1 MAKKL
6 DSIVELAAQKT
17 REISANSGNYMA
29 FLTTAAHN
37 FKYNFRDQLLIYA
50 QKPDATACAQIDFW
64 NKHGRY
70 VSRGTRGI
78 ALLVDTDQG
87 YKLRYVFD
95 MSDTNSR
102 QGRVIPIWKM
112 EPRYEDAVIEA
123 LENSYGEFPDRS
135 GLAARLLETAK
146 VIVEDN
152 FGDYYTELRGVKGG
166 SLLEE
171 LDDLSTETWFRGLVE
186 SSVAFIMLTRCGIDP
201 MDYFSGEDFAHV
213 YDFDTPETLSILGGA
228 VSDIAE
234 MPLREIASTVLS
246 LYRAEQR
253 ENRTFAQTPNRQYH
267 DGRTKQERSVE
278 HGTDIPDGGRL
289 PPAQSG
295 SAGGPEGR
303 KIWDAAAQL
312 PSDPQERLLH
322 GDAPQRQAERPSGE
336 DRPAGHGDGGAV
348 DGADGAGA
356 GRDGGAE
363 GQRSD
368 EVGGPDEQHPGSG
381 GGNGADGASLYGRVS
396 DPLIAGEAPPQ
407 APVDGT
413 SGTTGLQNSHH
424 DFNARTDIPYYHEDS
439 EKTELLRVSDA
450 LKDHKA
456 EIAAFFEAH
465 EGRKERGDFIKGFF
479 DNTYVEK
486 ILSNGQRAGYRAWD
500 DVLDLWR
507 GAYLSRE
514 KGDFLRWPSVA
525 DTIYGMILLDQWLD
539 PEERPLPSEAEQISL
554 IEQVEAEKKPVF
566 TLPQAAIDY
575 VLCGGISVSQR
586 KYRIFEQFQ
595 KNEGKQENIKF
606 LRSTYG
612 VGGHSD
618 AIPGSGFFVD
628 YDGKGIK
635 LWRGTHGEP
644 DRVEVLLSWAKV
656 EKRIGELIAAGRY
669 LNRAE
674 KEHYPQYRAQV
685 EQRKARWDIA
695 AEICSII
702 DDYVDFK
709 TRTGETDPYK
719 ELLLARTCA
728 NSFRIGEKKC
738 YVLSGDNLF
747 VLPTLRNAMQTII
760 RDKTH
765 LTERCEAVLADLS
778 GPLATPLEPTEE
790 ELNPPPPPKKEYR
803 LTLGVTVYLGA
814 QEYEL
819 LAYNEQTVRLYDPTF
834 PIFNKELPREEFDR
848 LLAENPLNDRLL
860 QVAENAALVADA
872 EEPDAGESPDAPLP
886 VGRIDFLGTNGSVG
900 ESVEYTGAEEFVAAI
915 KEENHAGAP
924 MRIVLYRDGQGQTIP
939 QDFLA
944 ELDPPPQGFQVID
957 MVQAQLGRAKWLI
970 NAYCMEVFEQEADF
984 SDLSHVPLA
993 FSSTSDSAHT
1003 VEISVDLVSFRLSY
1017 LVDGS
1022 EAASIQ
1028 CAGFHDLNE
1037 LLANLDFDEMVA
1049 FAEEE
1054 YNKQQTQKK
1063 QTEVQQT
1070 EDDPFPE
1077 IDPAAIRRTLA
1088 ERGIVDGKVID
1099 PDKLNADPFIQRV
1112 MADAEQASARAPQ
1125 SDERFS
1131 PIETENGYAVWDN
1144 IRDEIYVDD
1153 EGVSEEFTSRWQAEE
1168 YARQLN
1174 QVNPLARYYGEGETI
1189 LIRQYPNGQYYVQYC
1204 YDDQDN
1210 TVYATASG
1218 FDTFEQAE
1226 AALYTHR
1233 PQAKKDPIAAQDL
1246 AYRQAAEYW
1255 SGDEHLVIFREPNG
1269 TFCNQYGFISGR
1281 VTPTTGSFAKLEEA
1295 EKQLYADRPLAQKV
1309 QAREKP
1315 PAHAPVDRDE
1325 AERRY
1330 QVVVY
1335 HHLENGMDEKTEY
1348 ATLEEAEQAARG
1360 YLDGTMEADGFAYEG
1375 AAVYDLLEK
1384 KWLRVIGDF
1393 PTLELP
1399 AAKEGTEPKPPAA
1412 PMPTQEGTEK
1422 AAEYLFDQE
1431 RIVVFQSPSGKFY
1444 NHYGYDVQSGFSNVI
1459 AGGFDTFEEAEKA
1472 LYSHRPKAER
1482 VLKPAERENTVGT
1495 AEKGAES
1502 SADGHDQGGKEPTL
1516 APPQPQR
1523 RARVSPFVLHPEVP
1537 NADRHEYHITDDALG
1552 VGTPGERFNN
1562 NVRAIRLLKRLEAED
1577 RLATPEEQEV
1587 LARYVGWGG
1596 LADCFDERHSKYAE
1610 LKALLTEEEY
1620 AAARESTLT
1629 AFYTPPVVI
1638 RSIYQALTNMGF
1650 QTGNLLEPS
1659 CGIGNFIGMRPEA
1672 LADSK
1677 IYGVE
1682 LDGISGRIAQQLY
1695 QQSSIAVQGFEKTDL
1710 PDSFFDAA
1718 IGNVPFGSFKVI
1730 DKRYDRYNFLI
1741 HDYFFARTLDKVRP
1755 GGVIAFVTSK
1765 GTMDKDTPTVRKYL
1779 AQRADLLGAIRLP
1792 NNTFKDA
1799 AGTDVTSDIL
1809 FLQKRDALSS
1819 EEPDWVHLNTDA
1831 NGLKMNQYFI
1841 DHPEMVMGEMR
1852 EISGPYGP
1860 ETACLPIEGRDL
1872 GEQLAAAIQNIRGS
1886 ITEYVMDDPEIEG
1899 EDKSIPADPE
1909 VRNFS
1914 YTIVDGKVYYRENSR
1929 MNPVEVSV
1937 TAANRIKGLI
1947 GIRDCVRTLIEYQ
1960 TEDWPD
1966 QDIQAQQR
1974 KLNALYD
1981 AFVDKYGRINSRA
1994 NSSAFSMD
2002 SAYFLLTSLEVL
2014 DDERNFVRKADMFT
2028 KRTIKQRVTI
2038 THVDTASEALAVS
2051 LAEKAK
2057 VDMDY
2062 MAELTGK
2069 TEQEVYADLTGV
2081 IFLNPMHGYGGGSEE
2096 KYLTADEYLSGNVRE
2111 KLEWAKRSAELYP
2124 EDYTA
2129 HVQAL
2134 ERVQPVDLT
2143 ASEIAV
2149 RLGATWLPTEVIDQF
2164 IYELFGTSPRS
2175 QRMIRS
2181 HYSQHTGAWNIES
2194 KFADRGNIKA
2204 ENTYGTTRVNG
2215 YKIIEETL
2223 NLRDLRIFDYVED
2236 EHGNRVPILNKKET
2250 AIAQGKQELIKQAFQ
2265 DWIWK
2270 DPARRER
2277 LTRLY
2282 NDKFNSIRPREYD
2295 GSHLNFVGI
2304 NPEITLRPHQVNAIA
2319 HILYGGNTLLAHV
2332 VGAGKTFEMVAA
2344 AQESKRLGLCQK
2356 SLFVVPNHL
2365 TEQWASEY
2373 LQLYPSANILVATR
2387 KDFETKNRKR
2397 FCGRIAT
2404 GDYDAIIIGHSQFEK
2419 IPVSVERQRYLL
2431 EQQRSEVLNGIA
2443 ELKAN
2448 HGERFSIKQM
2458 ERTKKSIDAKLAKLN
2473 DQSRKDDVV
2482 TFEELGIDRLF
2493 VDEAHYYKN
2502 LAAFSK
2508 MRNVGGISQ
2517 TEAQKSSD
2525 LYMKCRYLDE
2535 LTGGRG
2541 VVFATGTPISNTM
2554 VEMYTMQ
2561 KYLQYHTLEEH
2572 GLLNFD
2578 AWASTFGETVTAIEL
2593 APEGTGYRAKT
2604 RFSRFY
2610 NLPELMSM
2618 FKEVADIQ
2626 TADMLNL
2633 PVPKANYHNIVLKP
2647 SEQQKEMVAAL
2658 GQRAEKVRNRMVD
2671 STEDNML
2678 LITNDGRK
2686 LALDQRLLNPLLP
2699 DSDTSKI
2706 NACVGD
2712 VFDIWQRTAD
2722 QRSAQMVFCD
2732 LSTPG
2737 KNRPIEMV
2745 PNEQGGYEMAEFQN
2759 VYDDLRNKLIARG
2772 IPAEEIAYI
2781 HSANTETQKKELFGK
2796 VRSGQVRVLI
2806 GSTQKMGA
2814 GTNVQK
2820 KLVALHH
2827 LDCPWRPSDLQQREG
2842 RIIRQGN
2849 ENNEGDIYT
2858 YVTENTFD
2866 SYLYQL
2872 VEGKQKFIGQIM
2884 TSKSPVRSCE
2894 DIDETALSYAE
2905 IKALC
2910 TGNPHIKEKMD
2921 LDIDVQRLR
2930 LLKANHLSQRYAL
2943 EDQII
2948 KTLPQQIAKYEQSIE
2963 GYLSDMDRLKE
2974 NTHPNEDGFSPME
2987 VEGTVYTD
2995 KKAAGSAILAAC
3007 KAMTSPEPVPLGQY
3021 RGFSMDLSFASLT
3034 REFKVT
3040 LKGALYYTTNLGTDV
3055 FGNILRLDNLL
3066 ESMEERISTCREQLE
3081 NTRMQLENAK
3091 LEVDKPFPQE
3101 DELKRKSARLD
3112 ELNIL
3117 LNMDKRESE
3126 IVDGDVGDEVTAP
3139 ARGSPDRER

>member
-1 MAKKL
+1 MAKKPG
-6 DSIVELAAQKT
+6 SILELAAQKA

-50 QKPDATACAQIDFW
+50 QKPGATACAQIDFW

-70 VSRGTRGI
+70 VNQGTSGI
-78 ALLVDTDQG
+78 ALLVDTDRG

-102 QGRVIPIWKM
+102 QGRMIPIWRM
-112 EPRYEDAVIEA
+112 APQYEDAVIEA
-123 LENSYGEFPDRS
+123 LENSYGEFSDKS
-135 GLAARLLETAK
+135 SLSACLLETAR

-152 FGDYYTELRGVKGG
+152 FGDYYMELQCVKEG

-171 LDDLSTETWFRGLVE
+171 LDDLSTETWFKGLVE
-186 SSVAFIMLTRCGIDP
+186 NSVAFIMLTRCDIDP

-213 YDFDTPETLSILGGA
+213 YDFDTPETLSILGGT

-246 LYRAEQR
+246 LYRVEQR

-267 DGRTKQERSVE
+267 DGKAKHERSIE
-278 HGTDIPDGGRL
+278 HGSDIPDGGRL
-289 PPAQSG
+289 PSAQPG
-295 SAGGPEGR
+295 SAGGTEGR

-312 PSDPQERLLH
+312 PSEPQERLLH
-322 GDAPQRQAERPSGE
+322 GDAPQRQTERPSGE
-336 DRPAGHGDGGAV
+336 NRPGGHGDGGAA

-356 GRDGGAE
+356 GRDGGTE
-363 GQRSD
+363 SQRSD

-381 GGNGADGASLYGRVS
+381 GGGGAEGAGLHRRIIG
-396 DPLIAGEAPPQ
+396 PLTAGEELPQ
-407 APVDGT
+407 APATGAAA
-413 SGTTGLQNSHH
+413 GPTGLEISHH
-424 DFNARTDIPYYHEDS
+424 DFDARTDIPYYHEDS
-439 EKTELLRVSDA
+439 EKQELLRISDA
-450 LKDHKA
+450 LKDHRT

-465 EGRKERGDFIKGFF
+465 ESRKERGDFIKGFF

-514 KGDFLRWPSVA
+514 KEDFLRWPSVA

-554 IEQVEAEKKPVF
+554 IEQAEAEQAPA
-566 TLPQAAIDY
+566 LPIPQEAIDY
-575 VLCGGISVSQR
+575 VLCGRYSPS
-586 KYRIFEQFQ
+586 KLRIYDQYQ
-595 KNEGKQENIKF
+595 KQESRQENAKF
-606 LRSTYG
+606 LKAEYD
-612 VGGHSD
+612 VGGHSN

-628 YDGKGIK
+628 YNGKGIK

-644 DRVEVLLSWAKV
+644 DWVEVLLAWAKA

-674 KEHYPQYRAQV
+674 QEQYAAYR
-685 EQRKARWDIA
+685 EQTAVRETRSKIHDDFYEIVCDYKAFVSDSKIADKTPDRWYLVSCA
-695 AEICSII
+695 TAFLNGSKKM
-702 DDYVDFK
+702 YA
-709 TRTGETDPYK
+709 RTGEGDFILPMMRDALRTIMEEAPQ
-719 ELLLARTCA
+719 LA
-728 NSFRIGEKKC
+728 
-738 YVLSGDNLF
+738 D
-747 VLPTLRNAMQTII
+747 
-760 RDKTH
+760 
-765 LTERCEAVLADLS
+765 RCEAVLAALD
-778 GPLATPLEPTEE
+778 GPLVAPLEPTYD
-790 ELNPPPPPKKEYR
+790 ELNPPKKEYR
-803 LTLGVTVYLGA
+803 LTLGDTVYLGA

-860 QVAENAALVADA
+860 QVTEDAAPVADA
-872 EEPDAGESPDAPLP
+872 KEPDAGEPLTSPLP
-886 VGRIDFLGTNGSVG
+886 VGRIDFLSANGSVG
-900 ESVEYTGAEEFVAAI
+900 ESVEYTDAEEFVAAI
-915 KEENHAGAP
+915 KEENHVGAP
-924 MRIVLYRDGQGQTIP
+924 MRIVLYRDGQGQTIS
-939 QDFLA
+939 QGFLS
-944 ELDPPPQGFQVID
+944 ELDPPPQSFQVMD
-957 MVQAQLGRAKWLI
+957 MAQAQLERAKWLI

-1003 VEISVDLVSFRLSY
+1003 VEISADLVSFRLSY
-1017 LVDGS
+1017 LVDGA

-1028 CAGFHDLNE
+1028 CAGFRDLNE
-1037 LLANLDFDEMVA
+1037 FLANLDFDEMVA

-1054 YNKQQTQKK
+1054 YNKQRQGQ
-1063 QTEVQQT
+1063 EH
-1070 EDDPFPE
+1070 
-1077 IDPAAIRRTLA
+1077 PADTAPR
-1088 ERGIVDGKVID
+1088 
-1099 PDKLNADPFIQRV
+1099 Q
-1112 MADAEQASARAPQ
+1112 AEQTGTESGAR
-1125 SDERFS
+1125 F
-1131 PIETENGYAVWDN
+1131 YAVELDRGSQIAYGVWDDQN
-1144 IRDEIYVDD
+1144 DRIYVDD

-1174 QVNPLARYYGEGETI
+1174 HEKTLARYYGEGETI

-1210 TVYATASG
+1210 TVYATAGG

-1246 AYRQAAEYW
+1246 AYR
-1255 SGDEHLVIFREPNG
+1255 
-1269 TFCNQYGFISGR
+1269 
-1281 VTPTTGSFAKLEEA
+1281 
-1295 EKQLYADRPLAQKV
+1295 
-1309 QAREKP
+1309 
-1315 PAHAPVDRDE
+1315 DE

-1335 HHLENGMDEKTEY
+1335 HHLENGMDEKLEY
-1348 ATLEEAEQAARG
+1348 ATPEEAEQAARG
-1360 YLDGTMEADGFAYEG
+1360 YLEGTMEPDGFAYEG

-1393 PTLELP
+1393 PTPEPP
-1399 AAKEGTEPKPPAA
+1399 AAKEEQPLPPREDTETAA
-1412 PMPTQEGTEK
+1412 ADRDLIGKEVTLEGRRFLVEK
-1422 AAEYLFDQE
+1422 VDENGRASLRDL
-1431 RIVVFQSPSGKFY
+1431 
-1444 NHYGYDVQSGFSNVI
+1444 
-1459 AGGFDTFEEAEKA
+1459 TFEGAAGFPTERVEHISVIRRLMGPAEK
-1472 LYSHRPKAER
+1472 
-1482 VLKPAERENTVGT
+1482 T
-1495 AEKGAES
+1495 AGPEKGVES
-1502 SADGHDQGGKEPTL
+1502 SADGHDQSGKEPPL

-1523 RARVSPFVLHPEVP
+1523 RAKVSPFVLHPEVP
-1537 NADRHEYHITDDALG
+1537 NADRHEYYITDDAIG
-1552 VGTPGERFNN
+1552 TGTPGERFNN

-1610 LKALLTEEEY
+1610 LKALLTEDEY

-1650 QTGNLLEPS
+1650 QTGNILEPS

-1677 IYGVE
+1677 LYGVE
-1682 LDGISGRIAQQLY
+1682 LDSISGRIAQQLY

-1755 GGVIAFVTSK
+1755 GGIIAFVTSK

-1831 NGLKMNQYFI
+1831 GGLKMNQYFI

-1872 GEQLAAAIQNIRGS
+1872 GEQLAAAIQNIQGS
-1886 ITEYVMDDPEIEG
+1886 ITEYVMDDPETEG

-2069 TEQEVYADLTGV
+2069 TEQDIYADLTGV
-2081 IFLNPMHGYGGGSEE
+2081 IFLNPMHGYGSNAGE

-2111 KLEWAKRSAELYP
+2111 KLAQAKTMAEQDP
-2124 EDYTA
+2124 AFST

-2134 ERVQPVDLT
+2134 ERVQPVDLS

-2149 RLGATWLPTEVIDQF
+2149 RLGATWLPTTVVEQF
-2164 IYELFGTSPRS
+2164 MYELFSTPPYCR
-2175 QRMIRS
+2175 RNIRV
-2181 HYSQHTGAWNIES
+2181 HYFQATGEWSIEGKS
-2194 KFADRGNIKA
+2194 YDKSNVKA
-2204 ENTYGTTRVNG
+2204 HNTYGTERING

-2223 NLRDLRIFDYVED
+2223 NLRDVRIFDYVYDED
-2236 EHGNRVPILNKKET
+2236 GRKTPVLNKKET
-2250 AIAQGKQELIKQAFQ
+2250 AIAQGKQQLIKQAFQ

-2270 DPARRER
+2270 DPTRRER

-2419 IPVSVERQRYLL
+2419 IPVSAERQRYLL
-2431 EQQRSEVLNGIA
+2431 EQQRREVLDGIA
-2443 ELKAN
+2443 ELKAT

-2458 ERTKKSIDAKLAKLN
+2458 ERTKKSIDSKLEKLN

-2482 TFEELGIDRLF
+2482 TFEELGIDRIF
-2493 VDEAHYYKN
+2493 IDEAHYYKN

-2554 VEMYTMQ
+2554 V
-2561 KYLQYHTLEEH
+2561 
-2572 GLLNFD
+2572 
-2578 AWASTFGETVTAIEL
+2578 
-2593 APEGTGYRAKT
+2593 
-2604 RFSRFY
+2604 
-2610 NLPELMSM
+2610 
-2618 FKEVADIQ
+2618 
-2626 TADMLNL
+2626 
-2633 PVPKANYHNIVLKP
+2633 
-2647 SEQQKEMVAAL
+2647 
-2658 GQRAEKVRNRMVD
+2658 VR
-2671 STEDNML
+2671 
-2678 LITNDGRK
+2678 
-2686 LALDQRLLNPLLP
+2686 P
-2699 DSDTSKI
+2699 
-2706 NACVGD
+2706 
-2712 VFDIWQRTAD
+2712 
-2722 QRSAQMVFCD
+2722 
-2732 LSTPG
+2732 
-2737 KNRPIEMV
+2737 
-2745 PNEQGGYEMAEFQN
+2745 
-2759 VYDDLRNKLIARG
+2759 
-2772 IPAEEIAYI
+2772 
-2781 HSANTETQKKELFGK
+2781 
-2796 VRSGQVRVLI
+2796 
-2806 GSTQKMGA
+2806 
-2814 GTNVQK
+2814 
-2820 KLVALHH
+2820 
-2827 LDCPWRPSDLQQREG
+2827 
-2842 RIIRQGN
+2842 
-2849 ENNEGDIYT
+2849 
-2858 YVTENTFD
+2858 
-2866 SYLYQL
+2866 
-2872 VEGKQKFIGQIM
+2872 
-2884 TSKSPVRSCE
+2884 
-2894 DIDETALSYAE
+2894 
-2905 IKALC
+2905 
-2910 TGNPHIKEKMD
+2910 
-2921 LDIDVQRLR
+2921 
-2930 LLKANHLSQRYAL
+2930 
-2943 EDQII
+2943 
-2948 KTLPQQIAKYEQSIE
+2948 
-2963 GYLSDMDRLKE
+2963 
-2974 NTHPNEDGFSPME
+2974 
-2987 VEGTVYTD
+2987 
-2995 KKAAGSAILAAC
+2995 
-3007 KAMTSPEPVPLGQY
+3007 
-3021 RGFSMDLSFASLT
+3021 
-3034 REFKVT
+3034 
-3040 LKGALYYTTNLGTDV
+3040 
-3055 FGNILRLDNLL
+3055 
-3066 ESMEERISTCREQLE
+3066 
-3081 NTRMQLENAK
+3081 
-3091 LEVDKPFPQE
+3091 
-3101 DELKRKSARLD
+3101 
-3112 ELNIL
+3112 
-3117 LNMDKRESE
+3117 
-3126 IVDGDVGDEVTAP
+3126 
-3139 ARGSPDRER
+3139 

>member
-70 VSRGTRGI
+70 VNRGTRGI

-102 QGRVIPIWKM
+102 QGRMIPIWKM
-112 EPRYEDAVIEA
+112 EPRYENAVIEA

-135 GLAARLLETAK
+135 GLAACLLETAK

-152 FGDYYTELRGVKGG
+152 FGDYFTELRGVKEG

-253 ENRTFAQTPNRQYH
+253 ENRTFAQTPNRPYH
-267 DGRTKQERSVE
+267 DSRTKQERSIE
-278 HGTDIPDGGRL
+278 HGTDISNGGRL
-289 PPAQSG
+289 PSAQSG

-336 DRPAGHGDGGAV
+336 DRPAGHGDGGAA

-356 GRDGGAE
+356 RRDGGAE

-368 EVGGPDEQHPGSG
+368 EVGGPDEQHPGSRG
-381 GGNGADGASLYGRVS
+381 GSGADRAGLRGHISG
-396 DPLIAGEAPPQ
+396 PLIAGEELPQ

-413 SGTTGLQNSHH
+413 SATAGLQNSHH
-424 DFNARTDIPYYHEDS
+424 DFDARTDIPYYHEDS
-439 EKTELLRVSDA
+439 EKQELLRISDA
-450 LKDHKA
+450 LKDHRT

-479 DNTYVEK
+479 DSTYVEK

-500 DVLDLWR
+500 DVLELWR

-514 KGDFLRWPSVA
+514 KEDFLRWPSVA

-539 PEERPLPSEAEQISL
+539 PEEHPLPSEAEQVSL
-554 IEQVEAEKKPVF
+554 IEQAEAEKASAF
-566 TLPQAAIDY
+566 ILPQEAIDY
-575 VLCGGISVSQR
+575 VLCGRYSPS
-586 KYRIFEQFQ
+586 KLRIYDQYQ
-595 KNEGKQENIKF
+595 KQESRQENAKF
-606 LRSTYG
+606 LKAEYG
-612 VGGHSD
+612 VGSYSN
-618 AIPGSGFFVD
+618 AIPSSGFRVD
-628 YDGKGIK
+628 HDSTGITISRDYGDPDGKF
-635 LWRGTHGEP
+635 
-644 DRVEVLLSWAKV
+644 LLTWAKV

-778 GPLATPLEPTEE
+778 GPLATPMEPTEE

-860 QVAENAALVADA
+860 QVAENAAPVADA

-957 MVQAQLGRAKWLI
+957 MAQAQLGRAKWLI

-1054 YNKQQTQKK
+1054 YNKQRQGR
-1063 QTEVQQT
+1063 EH
-1070 EDDPFPE
+1070 
-1077 IDPAAIRRTLA
+1077 PADTAPSQEEKAGA
-1088 ERGIVDGKVID
+1088 E
-1099 PDKLNADPFIQRV
+1099 PDV
-1112 MADAEQASARAPQ
+1112 
-1125 SDERFS
+1125 RF
-1131 PIETENGYAVWDN
+1131 YAVELDRGSQIAYGVWDGQN
-1144 IRDEIYVDD
+1144 DRIYVDD

-1174 QVNPLARYYGEGETI
+1174 QVELCARYYGEGETI

-1315 PAHAPVDRDE
+1315 PAHAPADRDE
-1325 AERRY
+1325 AEHRY

-1335 HHLENGMDEKTEY
+1335 HHLENGMDEKLEY
-1348 ATLEEAEQAARG
+1348 ATPEEAEQAARG

-1444 NHYGYDVQSGFSNVI
+1444 NHYGYDVQSRFSNVI

-1472 LYSHRPKAER
+1472 LYSHRHKAER
-1482 VLKPAERENTVGT
+1482 VLKPAERANTVGT

-1537 NADRHEYHITDDALG
+1537 NADRHEYHITDDAPG

-1819 EEPDWVHLNTDA
+1819 EELDWVHLNTDA
-1831 NGLKMNQYFI
+1831 NGLKINQYFI

-1872 GEQLAAAIQNIRGS
+1872 EDQLAVAIQSIQGS
-1886 ITEYVMDDPEIEG
+1886 ITEYVMDDPETEG

-1929 MNPVEVSV
+1929 MNPIEVSV

-1994 NSSAFSMD
+1994 NSSVFSMD

-2014 DDERNFVRKADMFT
+2014 DDERNFVRKADMFI
-2028 KRTIKQRVTI
+2028 KRTIKQRITI

-2250 AIAQGKQELIKQAFQ
+2250 AIAQGKQQLIKQAFQ

-2561 KYLQYHTLEEH
+2561 KYLQYHVLEEH

-2647 SEQQKEMVAAL
+2647 SEQQEEMVAAL
-2658 GQRAEKVRNRMVD
+2658 GERAEKVRNRMVD

-2706 NACVGD
+2706 NACAGD

-2759 VYDDLRNKLIARG
+2759 VYDDLRNKLIAKG

-2849 ENNEGDIYT
+2849 ENNEVDIYT

-2987 VEGTVYTD
+2987 VEGAVYTD

-3007 KAMTSPEPVPLGQY
+3007 KAMTSPTPVPLGQY
-3021 RGFSMDLSFASLT
+3021 RGFAMDLSFESMFQQ
-3034 REFKVT
+3034 FKVT
-3040 LKGALYYTTNLGTDV
+3040 VKGALCYTITLGTDV

-3066 ESMEERISTCREQLE
+3066 ESMEERINTCREQLE

>member
-70 VSRGTRGI
+70 VNRGTRGI

-102 QGRVIPIWKM
+102 QGRMIPIWKM
-112 EPRYEDAVIEA
+112 EPRYENAVIEA

-135 GLAARLLETAK
+135 GLAACLLETAK

-152 FGDYYTELRGVKGG
+152 FGDYFTELRGVKEG

-253 ENRTFAQTPNRQYH
+253 ENRTFAQTPNRPYH
-267 DGRTKQERSVE
+267 DSRTKQERSIE
-278 HGTDIPDGGRL
+278 HGTDISNGGRL
-289 PPAQSG
+289 PSAQSG

-336 DRPAGHGDGGAV
+336 DRPAGHGDGGAA

-363 GQRSD
+363 SQRSD

-381 GGNGADGASLYGRVS
+381 GGNGADRASLYGRVS

-413 SGTTGLQNSHH
+413 SGTAGLQNSHH
-424 DFNARTDIPYYHEDS
+424 DFDARTDIPYYHEDS
-439 EKTELLRVSDA
+439 EKQELLRISDA
-450 LKDHKA
+450 LKDHRT

-479 DNTYVEK
+479 DSTYVEK

-500 DVLDLWR
+500 DVLELWR

-514 KGDFLRWPSVA
+514 KEDFLRWPSVA

-539 PEERPLPSEAEQISL
+539 PEEHPLPSEAEQVSL
-554 IEQVEAEKKPVF
+554 IEQAEAEKASAF
-566 TLPQAAIDY
+566 ILPQEAIDY
-575 VLCGGISVSQR
+575 VLCGRYSPS
-586 KYRIFEQFQ
+586 KLRIYDQYQ
-595 KNEGKQENIKF
+595 KQESRQENAKF
-606 LRSTYG
+606 LKAEYG
-612 VGGHSD
+612 VGSYSN
-618 AIPGSGFFVD
+618 AIPSSGFRVD
-628 YDGKGIK
+628 HDSTGITISRDYGDPDGKF
-635 LWRGTHGEP
+635 
-644 DRVEVLLSWAKV
+644 LLTWAKV

-778 GPLATPLEPTEE
+778 GPLATPMEPTEE

-860 QVAENAALVADA
+860 QVAENAAPVADA

-957 MVQAQLGRAKWLI
+957 MAQAQLGRAKWLI

-993 FSSTSDSAHT
+993 FSSTSDSAHI

-1054 YNKQQTQKK
+1054 YNKQRQGR
-1063 QTEVQQT
+1063 EH
-1070 EDDPFPE
+1070 
-1077 IDPAAIRRTLA
+1077 PADTAPSQEEKAGA
-1088 ERGIVDGKVID
+1088 E
-1099 PDKLNADPFIQRV
+1099 PDV
-1112 MADAEQASARAPQ
+1112 
-1125 SDERFS
+1125 RF
-1131 PIETENGYAVWDN
+1131 YAVELDRGSQIAYGVWDGQN
-1144 IRDEIYVDD
+1144 DRIYVDD

-1174 QVNPLARYYGEGETI
+1174 QVELCARYYGEGETI

-1315 PAHAPVDRDE
+1315 PAHAPADRDE
-1325 AERRY
+1325 AEHRY

-1335 HHLENGMDEKTEY
+1335 HHLENGMDEKLEY
-1348 ATLEEAEQAARG
+1348 ATPEEAEQAARG
-1360 YLDGTMEADGFAYEG
+1360 YLEGTMEPDGFAYEG

-1393 PTLELP
+1393 PTPEPP
-1399 AAKEGTEPKPPAA
+1399 AAKEEQPPPPREDTETAA
-1412 PMPTQEGTEK
+1412 SDRDLLGKEITLEGRRFRVEK
-1422 AAEYLFDQE
+1422 IDEDGRASLRDL
-1431 RIVVFQSPSGKFY
+1431 
-1444 NHYGYDVQSGFSNVI
+1444 
-1459 AGGFDTFEEAEKA
+1459 TFEGAVGFPIERVEHISVIRRLMGPAEK
-1472 LYSHRPKAER
+1472 
-1482 VLKPAERENTVGT
+1482 T
-1495 AEKGAES
+1495 AGPGKGAES

-1537 NADRHEYHITDDALG
+1537 NADRHEYHITDDAPG

-1819 EEPDWVHLNTDA
+1819 EELDWVHLNTDA
-1831 NGLKMNQYFI
+1831 NGLKINQYFI

-1872 GEQLAAAIQNIRGS
+1872 EDQLAVAIQSIQGS
-1886 ITEYVMDDPEIEG
+1886 ITEYVMDDPETEG

-1929 MNPVEVSV
+1929 MNPIEVSV

-1994 NSSAFSMD
+1994 NSSVFSMD

-2014 DDERNFVRKADMFT
+2014 DDERNFVRKADMFI
-2028 KRTIKQRVTI
+2028 KRTIKQRITI

-2194 KFADRGNIKA
+2194 KFADRGNVKA

-2250 AIAQGKQELIKQAFQ
+2250 AIAQGKQQLIKQAFQ

-2561 KYLQYHTLEEH
+2561 KYLQYHVLEEH

-2647 SEQQKEMVAAL
+2647 SEQQEEMVAAL
-2658 GQRAEKVRNRMVD
+2658 GERAEKVRNRMVD

-2706 NACVGD
+2706 NACAGD

-2759 VYDDLRNKLIARG
+2759 VYDDLRNKLIAKG

-2849 ENNEGDIYT
+2849 ENNEVDIYT

-2987 VEGTVYTD
+2987 VEGAVYTD

-3007 KAMTSPEPVPLGQY
+3007 KAMTSPTPVPLGQY
-3021 RGFSMDLSFASLT
+3021 RGFAMDLSFESMFQQ
-3034 REFKVT
+3034 FKVT
-3040 LKGALYYTTNLGTDV
+3040 VKGALCYTITLGTDV

-3066 ESMEERISTCREQLE
+3066 ESMEERINTCREQLE

>member
-70 VSRGTRGI
+70 VNQGTRGI
-78 ALLVDTDQG
+78 ALLVDTDRG

-102 QGRVIPIWKM
+102 QGRTIPIWKM

-135 GLAARLLETAK
+135 GLAACLLETAK

-152 FGDYYTELRGVKGG
+152 FGDYLTELRGIKEG

-171 LDDLSTETWFRGLVE
+171 LDDLSTEAWFKGLVE

-278 HGTDIPDGGRL
+278 HGTDISNGGRL
-289 PPAQSG
+289 PSAQSG

-368 EVGGPDEQHPGSG
+368 EVGGPDEQHPGSSG
-381 GGNGADGASLYGRVS
+381 GSGADRAGLRGHISS
-396 DPLIAGEAPPQ
+396 PLIAGEELPQ

-413 SGTTGLQNSHH
+413 SATAGLQNSHH

-439 EKTELLRVSDA
+439 EKQELLRISDA
-450 LKDHKA
+450 LKDHRT

-500 DVLDLWR
+500 DVLNLWR
-507 GAYLSRE
+507 GTYLSRE
-514 KGDFLRWPSVA
+514 KEEFLRWPHVA
-525 DTIYGMILLDQWLD
+525 DTIYGMILLHQWLD
-539 PEERPLPSEAEQISL
+539 PDERPLPSEAEQVSL
-554 IEQVEAEKKPVF
+554 IEQAEAEKASAF
-566 TLPQAAIDY
+566 ILPQEAIDY
-575 VLCGGISVSQR
+575 VLCGRYSPS
-586 KYRIFEQFQ
+586 KLRIYDQYQ
-595 KNEGKQENIKF
+595 KQESRQENAKF
-606 LRSTYG
+606 LKVEYG
-612 VGGHSD
+612 VGSYSN
-618 AIPGSGFFVD
+618 AIPSSGFRVD
-628 YDGKGIK
+628 HDSTGITISRDYGDPDGKF
-635 LWRGTHGEP
+635 
-644 DRVEVLLSWAKV
+644 LLTWAKV

-760 RDKTH
+760 QDKTH

-803 LTLGVTVYLGA
+803 LTLGDTVYLGA

-900 ESVEYTGAEEFVAAI
+900 ESVEYTDAEQFLTEI
-915 KEENHAGAP
+915 QEENRVGAP

-944 ELDPPPQGFQVID
+944 ELDPAPQGFEVID
-957 MVQAQLGRAKWLI
+957 MAQAQLERAKWLI

-1028 CAGFHDLNE
+1028 CAGFRDLNE
-1037 LLANLDFDEMVA
+1037 FLANLDFDEMVA

-1054 YNKQQTQKK
+1054 YNKQRQGQ
-1063 QTEVQQT
+1063 EH
-1070 EDDPFPE
+1070 
-1077 IDPAAIRRTLA
+1077 PADTAPR
-1088 ERGIVDGKVID
+1088 
-1099 PDKLNADPFIQRV
+1099 Q
-1112 MADAEQASARAPQ
+1112 AEQTGAEP
-1125 SDERFS
+1125 DVRF
-1131 PIETENGYAVWDN
+1131 YAVELDRGSQIAYGVWDDQN
-1144 IRDEIYVDD
+1144 DRIYVDD

-1210 TVYATASG
+1210 TVYATAGG

-1233 PQAKKDPIAAQDL
+1233 PKAKKDPIAAQDL

-1281 VTPTTGSFAKLEEA
+1281 VTPTTGSFATLEEA

-1315 PAHAPVDRDE
+1315 PAHAPADRDE
-1325 AERRY
+1325 AEHRY

-1335 HHLENGMDEKTEY
+1335 HHLENGMDEKLEY
-1348 ATLEEAEQAARG
+1348 ATPEEAEQAARG
-1360 YLDGTMEADGFAYEG
+1360 YLEGTMEPDGFAYEG

-1393 PTLELP
+1393 PTPEPP
-1399 AAKEGTEPKPPAA
+1399 AAKEEQPPPPRKDTETATADRDLLGKEI
-1412 PMPTQEGTEK
+1412 TLEGQRFRVEK
-1422 AAEYLFDQE
+1422 IDEDGRASLRDL
-1431 RIVVFQSPSGKFY
+1431 
-1444 NHYGYDVQSGFSNVI
+1444 
-1459 AGGFDTFEEAEKA
+1459 TFEGAVGFPIERVEHISAIRRLMGPAEK
-1472 LYSHRPKAER
+1472 
-1482 VLKPAERENTVGT
+1482 T
-1495 AEKGAES
+1495 AGPGKSVKS
-1502 SADGHDQGGKEPTL
+1502 STDGHDQGGIEPTL
-1516 APPQPQR
+1516 APPQPQH

-1537 NADRHEYHITDDALG
+1537 NADRHEYHITDDAIG
-1552 VGTPGERFNN
+1552 TGTPGERFNN

-1841 DHPEMVMGEMR
+1841 DHSEMVMGEMR

-1872 GEQLAAAIQNIRGS
+1872 EDQLAVAIQSIQGS
-1886 ITEYVMDDPEIEG
+1886 ITEYVMDDPETEG

-1929 MNPVEVSV
+1929 MNPIEVSV

-1994 NSSAFSMD
+1994 NSSVFSMD

-2014 DDERNFVRKADMFT
+2014 DDERNFVRKADMFI
-2028 KRTIKQRVTI
+2028 KRTIKQRITI

-2194 KFADRGNIKA
+2194 KFADRGNVKA

-2250 AIAQGKQELIKQAFQ
+2250 AIAQGKQQLIKQAFQ

-2295 GSHLNFVGI
+2295 GSHLKFVGI

-2706 NACVGD
+2706 NACAGD

-2737 KNRPIEMV
+2737 KNRPIEML

-2781 HSANTETQKKELFGK
+2781 HTANTEAQKKELFGK

-2849 ENNEGDIYT
+2849 ENNEVDIYT

-2948 KTLPQQIAKYEQSIE
+2948 KELPQQIAKYEQYIE

>member
-1 MAKKL
+1 M
-6 DSIVELAAQKT
+6 
-17 REISANSGNYMA
+17 
-29 FLTTAAHN
+29 
-37 FKYNFRDQLLIYA
+37 
-50 QKPDATACAQIDFW
+50 
-64 NKHGRY
+64 
-70 VSRGTRGI
+70 
-78 ALLVDTDQG
+78 
-87 YKLRYVFD
+87 
-95 MSDTNSR
+95 
-102 QGRVIPIWKM
+102 
-112 EPRYEDAVIEA
+112 
-123 LENSYGEFPDRS
+123 
-135 GLAARLLETAK
+135 
-146 VIVEDN
+146 
-152 FGDYYTELRGVKGG
+152 
-166 SLLEE
+166 
-171 LDDLSTETWFRGLVE
+171 
-186 SSVAFIMLTRCGIDP
+186 
-201 MDYFSGEDFAHV
+201 
-213 YDFDTPETLSILGGA
+213 
-228 VSDIAE
+228 
-234 MPLREIASTVLS
+234 
-246 LYRAEQR
+246 
-253 ENRTFAQTPNRQYH
+253 
-267 DGRTKQERSVE
+267 
-278 HGTDIPDGGRL
+278 
-289 PPAQSG
+289 
-295 SAGGPEGR
+295 
-303 KIWDAAAQL
+303 
-312 PSDPQERLLH
+312 
-322 GDAPQRQAERPSGE
+322 
-336 DRPAGHGDGGAV
+336 
-348 DGADGAGA
+348 
-356 GRDGGAE
+356 
-363 GQRSD
+363 
-368 EVGGPDEQHPGSG
+368 
-381 GGNGADGASLYGRVS
+381 
-396 DPLIAGEAPPQ
+396 
-407 APVDGT
+407 
-413 SGTTGLQNSHH
+413 
-424 DFNARTDIPYYHEDS
+424 
-439 EKTELLRVSDA
+439 
-450 LKDHKA
+450 
-456 EIAAFFEAH
+456 
-465 EGRKERGDFIKGFF
+465 
-479 DNTYVEK
+479 
-486 ILSNGQRAGYRAWD
+486 SNGQRAGYRAWD
-500 DVLDLWR
+500 DVLNLWR

-514 KGDFLRWPSVA
+514 KEVFLRWPHVA

-539 PEERPLPSEAEQISL
+539 PEERPLPSEAEQITF
-554 IEQVEAEKKPVF
+554 IEQAEREKREVF
-566 TLPQAAIDY
+566 TLPQEAIDY
-575 VLCGGISVSQR
+575 VLCGGSGVSAG
-586 KYRIFEQFQ
+586 KFRIYEQFQ
-595 KNEGKQENIKF
+595 KQESKQENIKF
-606 LRSTYG
+606 LRDEYG
-612 VGGHSD
+612 IGGRSD
-618 AIPGSGFFVD
+618 AIPGSGYWED
-628 YDGKGIK
+628 HDGKGITISRDLQDPNGK
-635 LWRGTHGEP
+635 YKIT
-644 DRVEVLLSWAKV
+644 WAKV
-656 EKRIGELIAAGRY
+656 EKRIGELIAADRY

-674 KEHYPQYRAQV
+674 KEQYPAYRADV
-685 EQRKARWDIA
+685 QRRTERWKIA
-695 AEICSII
+695 KEIRSII
-702 DDYVDFK
+702 NDYVDFK
-709 TRTGETDPYK
+709 TQLGEKDQCD
-719 ELLLARTCA
+719 EVLLAKRCA
-728 NSFRIGEKKC
+728 DSFGVGEKKC
-738 YVLSGDNLF
+738 YVLRKKGDF
-747 VLPTLRNAMQTII
+747 VLPTMRSAMQTII
-760 RDKTH
+760 ADNTH
-765 LTERCEAVLADLS
+765 LTERCEAMLAALD
-778 GPLATPLEPTEE
+778 GPLAAPLEPTYD
-790 ELNPPPPPKKEYR
+790 ELNPPLELPKEHR
-803 LTLGVTVYLGA
+803 LSLGATVYLGS

-819 LAYNEQTVRLYDPTF
+819 LAFDEQTVRLYDPSF
-834 PIFNKELPREEFDR
+834 PIINKEMARDEFDR
-848 LLAENPLNDRLL
+848 QLAENPLNDRLL
-860 QVAENAALVADA
+860 QVAEDAAPVADA
-872 EEPDAGESPDAPLP
+872 EEPDAEEPLNAPLP
-886 VGRIDFLGTNGSVG
+886 VGRIDFLGTNGIVG
-900 ESVEYTGAEEFVAAI
+900 ESVEYTDAEEFMLAI
-915 KEENHAGAP
+915 REENRVGAP
-924 MRIVLYRDGQGQTIP
+924 MRIVLYRDSEGQTIP

-944 ELDPPPQGFQVID
+944 DLDPPPQGFQVID
-957 MVQAQLGRAKWLI
+957 MAQAQLEQTKWLI

-1003 VEISVDLVSFRLSY
+1003 VEISADLVSFRLSY
-1017 LVDGS
+1017 LVDGA
-1022 EAASIQ
+1022 EATAIQ
-1028 CAGFHDLNE
+1028 CAGFRDLNE

-1049 FAEEE
+1049 FTEEE

-1125 SDERFS
+1125 SDKRFS

-1168 YARQLN
+1168 YAHQLN
-1174 QVNPLARYYGEGETI
+1174 QVDTLARYYGEGETI

-1210 TVYATASG
+1210 TVYATAGG

-1255 SGDEHLVIFREPNG
+1255 SGDEHLVIFQEPNG

-1281 VTPTTGSFAKLEEA
+1281 VTPTTGSFATLEEA

-1309 QAREKP
+1309 QAQEKP
-1315 PAHAPVDRDE
+1315 PAHAPADRDE

-1335 HHLENGMDEKTEY
+1335 HHLENGMDEKLEY
-1348 ATLEEAEQAARG
+1348 ATPEEAEQAARG
-1360 YLDGTMEADGFAYEG
+1360 YLEGTMEPDGFAYEG

-1393 PTLELP
+1393 PTPERP
-1399 AAKEGTEPKPPAA
+1399 AAKEEQPPPPREDTETAA
-1412 PMPTQEGTEK
+1412 ADRDLIGKEVTLEGRRFLVEK
-1422 AAEYLFDQE
+1422 IDEDGRASLRDL
-1431 RIVVFQSPSGKFY
+1431 
-1444 NHYGYDVQSGFSNVI
+1444 
-1459 AGGFDTFEEAEKA
+1459 TFEGAVGFPIERVEHISAIRRLMGPAEK
-1472 LYSHRPKAER
+1472 
-1482 VLKPAERENTVGT
+1482 T
-1495 AEKGAES
+1495 AGPEKSAKS
-1502 SADGHDQGGKEPTL
+1502 TADGHGQGGKEPTL
-1516 APPQPQR
+1516 APPQSQR

-1537 NADRHEYHITDDALG
+1537 NADRHEYCITDDAIG
-1552 VGTPGERFNN
+1552 TGTPGERFNN
-1562 NVRAIRLLKRLEAED
+1562 NVRAIRLLKRLGAED

-1695 QQSSIAVQGFEKTDL
+1695 QRSSIAVQGFEKTDL

-1872 GEQLAAAIQNIRGS
+1872 GEQLAAAIQNIQGS

-1994 NSSAFSMD
+1994 NSSVFSMD

-2028 KRTIKQRVTI
+2028 KRTIKQKVTI
-2038 THVDTASEALAVS
+2038 THVDTASEALAIS

-2062 MAELTGK
+2062 MVELTSK
-2069 TEQEVYADLTGV
+2069 TEQEIYADLTGV
-2081 IFLNPMHGYGGGSEE
+2081 IFLNPMHGYGSSSEE

-2111 KLEWAKRSAELYP
+2111 KLEWAKRSAEQYP
-2124 EDYTA
+2124 EDYAA

-2164 IYELFGTSPRS
+2164 IYELFGTSLRS
-2175 QRMIRS
+2175 RRMIRS
-2181 HYSQHTGAWNIES
+2181 HYSQHTGAWNIEN

-2236 EHGNRVPILNKKET
+2236 EHGNRVPVLNKKET

-2282 NDKFNSIRPREYD
+2282 NDKFNSTRPREYD

-2304 NPEITLRPHQVNAIA
+2304 NPEITLRPHQANAIA

-2419 IPVSVERQRYLL
+2419 IPVSVERQRFLL
-2431 EQQRSEVLNGIA
+2431 EQQRDEVLNGLA

-2448 HGERFSIKQM
+2448 RGERFSIKQM

-2554 VEMYTMQ
+2554 VELYTMQ
-2561 KYLQYHTLEEH
+2561 KYLQYHALEEH

-2626 TADMLNL
+2626 TADMLKL
-2633 PVPKANYHNIVLKP
+2633 PVPKVNPHNIVLKP

-2658 GQRAEKVRNRMVD
+2658 GERAEKVRNRKVD
-2671 STEDNML
+2671 STVDNML

-2706 NACVGD
+2706 NACVD
-2712 VFDIWQRTAD
+2712 NVFEIWQRTAD

-2737 KNRPIEMV
+2737 KSRPIEMV
-2745 PNEQGGYEMAEFQN
+2745 PNGQGGYEMVEFQN

-2781 HSANTETQKKELFGK
+2781 HSANTEAQKKELFGK

-2842 RIIRQGN
+2842 RIVRQGN
-2849 ENNEGDIYT
+2849 ENDEVDIYT

-2948 KTLPQQIAKYEQSIE
+2948 KELPQEIAKYEQYIE
-2963 GYLSDMDRLKE
+2963 GYTSDMARLKE

-3021 RGFSMDLSFASLT
+3021 RGFAMDLSFESLF
-3034 REFKVT
+3034 REFKIT
-3040 LKGALYYTTNLGTDV
+3040 LKGALYYTTALGTDI

-3066 ESMEERISTCREQLE
+3066 ESMKERINTCREQLE
-3081 NTRMQLENAK
+3081 NTRIQLENAK
-3091 LEVDKPFPQE
+3091 LEVEKPFPQE

-3139 ARGSPDRER
+3139 ARGNPDRER

>member
-37 FKYNFRDQLLIYA
+37 FKYDFRDQLLIYA

-70 VSRGTRGI
+70 VNRGTRGI
-78 ALLVDTDQG
+78 ALLVDTDRG

-102 QGRVIPIWKM
+102 QGRTIPIWKM
-112 EPRYEDAVIEA
+112 EPRYEDTVIEA
-123 LENSYGEFPDRS
+123 LENSYGEFPDRP
-135 GLAARLLETAK
+135 GLAACLLETAK

-152 FGDYYTELRGVKGG
+152 LGDYYTELRGVKAG

-171 LDDLSTETWFRGLVE
+171 LDDLSTETWFKGLVE
-186 SSVAFIMLTRCGIDP
+186 NSVAFIMLTRCGIDP

-234 MPLREIASTVLS
+234 MPLREIATTVLS

-253 ENRTFAQTPNRQYH
+253 ENRTFDGNSDRQYH
-267 DGRTKQERSVE
+267 GGRINQKRSVE
-278 HGTDIPDGGRL
+278 HGTDISDGRRL
-289 PPAQSG
+289 PPAQPG

-312 PSDPQERLLH
+312 PSEPQERLLH

-336 DRPAGHGDGGAV
+336 DRPAGHGDGGTA

-368 EVGGPDEQHPGSG
+368 EVGGPDEQHPGSSG
-381 GGNGADGASLYGRVS
+381 GSGADGAGLRGRIS
-396 DPLIAGEAPPQ
+396 GPLIAGEELPQ

-413 SGTTGLQNSHH
+413 FGTTGLQNSHH
-424 DFNARTDIPYYHEDS
+424 DFDAHTDIPYYHEDS
-439 EKTELLRVSDA
+439 EKLELLRVSDA
-450 LKDHKA
+450 LKDHRI

-465 EGRKERGDFIKGFF
+465 EDRKERGDFIKGFF

-514 KGDFLRWPSVA
+514 KEDFLRWPHVA
-525 DTIYGMILLDQWLD
+525 DAIQGMILLGQWLD
-539 PEERPLPSEAEQISL
+539 PEERPLPSEAEQITF
-554 IEQVEAEKKPVF
+554 IEQAEREKREVF
-566 TLPQAAIDY
+566 TLPQEAIDY
-575 VLCGGISVSQR
+575 VLCGGSGVSAG
-586 KYRIFEQFQ
+586 KFRIYEQFQ
-595 KNEGKQENIKF
+595 KQESKQENIKF
-606 LRSTYG
+606 LRDEYG
-612 VGGHSD
+612 IGGRSD
-618 AIPGSGFFVD
+618 AIPGSGYWED
-628 YDGKGIK
+628 YDGEGITISRDLQDPNGK
-635 LWRGTHGEP
+635 YKIT
-644 DRVEVLLSWAKV
+644 WAKV
-656 EKRIGELIAAGRY
+656 EKRIGELIAADRY

-674 KEHYPQYRAQV
+674 KEQYPAYRADV
-685 EQRKARWDIA
+685 QRRTERWKIA
-695 AEICSII
+695 KEIRSII

-709 TRTGETDPYK
+709 TQLGEKDQCD
-719 ELLLARTCA
+719 EVLLARRCA
-728 NSFRIGEKKC
+728 DSFGVGEKKC
-738 YVLSGDNLF
+738 YVLRKEGDF
-747 VLPTLRNAMQTII
+747 VLPTMRSAMQTII
-760 RDKTH
+760 ADNTH
-765 LTERCEAVLADLS
+765 LTERCEAMLAALG
-778 GPLATPLEPTEE
+778 GPLAAPLEPAYD
-790 ELNPPPPPKKEYR
+790 ELNPPLEPPKEYR
-803 LTLGVTVYLGA
+803 LSLGATVYLGS

-819 LAYNEQTVRLYDPTF
+819 LAFDEQTVRLYDPSF
-834 PIFNKELPREEFDR
+834 PIINKEMARDEFDR
-848 LLAENPLNDRLL
+848 KLAENPLNDKLL
-860 QVAENAALVADA
+860 HVVEDAVPVADA
-872 EEPDAGESPDAPLP
+872 KEPDAGEPPDAPLP

-900 ESVEYTGAEEFVAAI
+900 ESVEYTDAEEFVAAI
-915 KEENHAGAP
+915 KEENHVGAP

-957 MVQAQLGRAKWLI
+957 MAQAQLERAKWLI

-1003 VEISVDLVSFRLSY
+1003 VEISADLVSFRLSY
-1017 LVDGS
+1017 LVDDA
-1022 EAASIQ
+1022 EATSIQ
-1028 CAGFHDLNE
+1028 CAGFRDLNE
-1037 LLANLDFDEMVA
+1037 FLANLDFDELVA

-1054 YNKQQTQKK
+1054 YNKQRQGQ
-1063 QTEVQQT
+1063 EH
-1070 EDDPFPE
+1070 
-1077 IDPAAIRRTLA
+1077 PADTAPR
-1088 ERGIVDGKVID
+1088 
-1099 PDKLNADPFIQRV
+1099 Q
-1112 MADAEQASARAPQ
+1112 AEQTGAEP
-1125 SDERFS
+1125 DVRF
-1131 PIETENGYAVWDN
+1131 YAVELDRGSQIAYGVWDDQN
-1144 IRDEIYVDD
+1144 DRIYVDD

-1174 QVNPLARYYGEGETI
+1174 QLKTLARYYGEGETI

-1204 YDDQDN
+1204 YDDQDD
-1210 TVYATASG
+1210 TVYATAGG
-1218 FDTFEQAE
+1218 FDTFVQAE

-1255 SGDEHLVIFREPNG
+1255 SGDEHLVIFQEPNG

-1281 VTPTTGSFAKLEEA
+1281 VTPTTGSFATLEEA
-1295 EKQLYADRPLAQKV
+1295 EKQLYADRPMAQKV
-1309 QAREKP
+1309 QTQEKP
-1315 PAHAPVDRDE
+1315 PAHVPAGRSE
-1325 AERRY
+1325 TQRRY

-1335 HHLENGMDEKTEY
+1335 HHLENGMDEKLEY
-1348 ATLEEAEQAARG
+1348 ATPEEAEQAARG
-1360 YLDGTMEADGFAYEG
+1360 YLEGTMEPDGFAYEG

-1393 PTLELP
+1393 PAPEPP
-1399 AAKEGTEPKPPAA
+1399 AAKEEQPPPPREDTETAA
-1412 PMPTQEGTEK
+1412 ADRDLIGKEVTLEGRRFLVEKIDEDGRASLRDLTFEGTVGFPIERVEHISAIRRLMGPAEK
-1422 AAEYLFDQE
+1422 
-1431 RIVVFQSPSGKFY
+1431 
-1444 NHYGYDVQSGFSNVI
+1444 I
-1459 AGGFDTFEEAEKA
+1459 AG
-1472 LYSHRPKAER
+1472 P
-1482 VLKPAERENTVGT
+1482 
-1495 AEKGAES
+1495 EKGVKS
-1502 SADGHDQGGKEPTL
+1502 STDGHDQGGKEPIL

-1537 NADRHEYHITDDALG
+1537 NADRHEYHITDDAIG
-1552 VGTPGERFNN
+1552 TGTPGERFSN

-1587 LARYVGWGG
+1587 LAQYVGWGG

-1620 AAARESTLT
+1620 AAARASTLT

-1638 RSIYQALTNMGF
+1638 RSIYQALTTLGF
-1650 QTGNLLEPS
+1650 KPGNLLEPS

-1677 IYGVE
+1677 IYGME

-1755 GGVIAFVTSK
+1755 GGVLAFVTSK

-1831 NGLKMNQYFI
+1831 NRLKMNQYFI

-1872 GEQLAAAIQNIRGS
+1872 GEQLAAAIQNIQGS
-1886 ITEYVMDDPEIEG
+1886 ITEYVMDDPETEG

-1994 NSSAFSMD
+1994 NSSVFSMD

-2014 DDERNFVRKADMFT
+2014 DDERNFVRKADMFI
-2028 KRTIKQRVTI
+2028 KRTIRQRITI

-2081 IFLNPMHGYGGGSEE
+2081 IFLNPMHGYGGSAGE

-2111 KLEWAKRSAELYP
+2111 KLEWAKRSAEQYP

-2129 HVQAL
+2129 NVQAL

-2149 RLGATWLPTEVIDQF
+2149 RLGATWLPPKIVEQF
-2164 IYELFGTSPRS
+2164 MFELFSTSNRS
-2175 QRMIRS
+2175 RWNIHV
-2181 HYSQHTGAWNIES
+2181 HYSKYTGEWNIEGKS
-2194 KFADRGNIKA
+2194 YDKGNIKA
-2204 ENTYGTTRVNG
+2204 QNTYGTERISG
-2215 YKIIEETL
+2215 YKIVEETL
-2223 NLRDLRIFDYVED
+2223 NLRDVRIFDYETD
-2236 EHGNRVPILNKKET
+2236 HHGNRVPILNKKET
-2250 AIAQGKQELIKQAFQ
+2250 AIAQGKQQLIKQAFQ

-2282 NDKFNSIRPREYD
+2282 NDKFNSTRPREYD

-2419 IPVSVERQRYLL
+2419 IPVSAERQRYLL
-2431 EQQRSEVLNGIA
+2431 EQQRREVLDGIA

-2458 ERTKKSIDAKLAKLN
+2458 ERTKKSIDAKLEKLN

-2482 TFEELGIDRLF
+2482 TFEELGIDRIF
-2493 VDEAHYYKN
+2493 IDEAHYYKN

-2541 VVFATGTPISNTM
+2541 VIFATGTPISNTM

-2561 KYLQYHTLEEH
+2561 KYLQYQALEEH

-2626 TADMLNL
+2626 TADMLKL
-2633 PVPKANYHNIVLKP
+2633 PVPKAEYHNIVLKP

-2658 GQRAEKVRNRMVD
+2658 GERAEKVRNRMVD

-2699 DSDTSKI
+2699 DSDTGKV
-2706 NACVGD
+2706 NACAD
-2712 VFDIWQRTAD
+2712 NIFAIWQRTSAR
-2722 QRSAQMVFCD
+2722 RSTQMAFCD
-2732 LSTPG
+2732 LSTPKG
-2737 KNRPIEMV
+2737 NGDFNI
-2745 PNEQGGYEMAEFQN
+2745 
-2759 VYDDLRNKLIARG
+2759 YDDLRDKLIARG

-2781 HSANTETQKKELFGK
+2781 HTANTEAQKKELFGK

-2820 KLVALHH
+2820 KLAALHH

-2849 ENNEGDIYT
+2849 ENDEVDIYT

-2884 TSKSPVRSCE
+2884 TSKSPVRSAE

-2948 KTLPQQIAKYEQSIE
+2948 KTLPQEIARYEQYIE
-2963 GYLSDMDRLKE
+2963 GYTSDMDRLKE
-2974 NTHPNEDGFSPME
+2974 DTHPNEDGFSPME

-3021 RGFSMDLSFASLT
+3021 RGFDMDLSFASLT

-3040 LKGALYYTTNLGTDV
+3040 LKGTLYYTTNLGTDI

-3066 ESMEERISTCREQLE
+3066 GSMEERINTCREQLE
-3081 NTRMQLENAK
+3081 NTKVQLENAK
-3091 LEVDKPFPQE
+3091 LEVEKPFPQE

>member
-70 VSRGTRGI
+70 VNQGTRGI
-78 ALLVDTDQG
+78 ALLVDTDRG

-102 QGRVIPIWKM
+102 QGRTIPIWKM

-135 GLAARLLETAK
+135 GLAACLLETAK

-152 FGDYYTELRGVKGG
+152 FGDYLTELRGIKEG

-171 LDDLSTETWFRGLVE
+171 LDDLSTETWFKGLVE

-234 MPLREIASTVLS
+234 MPLREIATTVLS
-246 LYRAEQR
+246 LCRAEQR
-253 ENRTFAQTPNRQYH
+253 ENRTFDGNSDRQYH
-267 DGRTKQERSVE
+267 GGRINQKRSVE
-278 HGTDIPDGGRL
+278 HGTDISDGRRL
-289 PPAQSG
+289 PPAQPG

-336 DRPAGHGDGGAV
+336 DRPAGHGDGGAA

-363 GQRSD
+363 SQRSD
-368 EVGGPDEQHPGSG
+368 EVGGPDEQHPGSSG
-381 GGNGADGASLYGRVS
+381 GSGADGAGLRGRIS
-396 DPLIAGEAPPQ
+396 GPLIAGEELPQ

-413 SGTTGLQNSHH
+413 SGTTGLQSSHH
-424 DFNARTDIPYYHEDS
+424 DFDAHTDIPYYHEDS
-439 EKTELLRVSDA
+439 EKQELLRVSDA
-450 LKDHKA
+450 LKDHRI

-465 EGRKERGDFIKGFF
+465 EDRKERGDFIKGFF
-479 DNTYVEK
+479 NNTYVEK

-514 KGDFLRWPSVA
+514 KEDFLRWPHVA
-525 DTIYGMILLDQWLD
+525 DAIQGMILLGQWLD
-539 PEERPLPSEAEQISL
+539 PEERPLPSEAEQIAF
-554 IEQVEAEKKPVF
+554 IEQAGAEQAPA
-566 TLPQAAIDY
+566 LPIPQEAIDY
-575 VLCGGISVSQR
+575 VLCGRYSPS
-586 KYRIFEQFQ
+586 KLRIYDQYQ
-595 KNEGKQENIKF
+595 KQESRQENAKF
-606 LRSTYG
+606 LKAEYG
-612 VGGHSD
+612 IGSYSN
-618 AIPGSGFFVD
+618 AIPNSGFRADHDSKGITISRD
-628 YDGKGIK
+628 YGDPDGKF
-635 LWRGTHGEP
+635 
-644 DRVEVLLSWAKV
+644 LLTWAKA

-674 KEHYPQYRAQV
+674 QEQYAAYR
-685 EQRKARWDIA
+685 EQTAVREARSKIHDDFYGIVCDYKAFVSESKITDKTPDRWYLVSCATAFLNGDKKMYA
-695 AEICSII
+695 
-702 DDYVDFK
+702 
-709 TRTGETDPYK
+709 RTGEGDFILPMMQDALRTIMEAAPQ
-719 ELLLARTCA
+719 LA
-728 NSFRIGEKKC
+728 G
-738 YVLSGDNLF
+738 
-747 VLPTLRNAMQTII
+747 
-760 RDKTH
+760 
-765 LTERCEAVLADLS
+765 RCEAMLAALD
-778 GPLATPLEPTEE
+778 GPLAAPLDPSYD
-790 ELNPPPPPKKEYR
+790 ELNPPKKEYR
-803 LTLGVTVYLGA
+803 LTLGDTVYLGA

-819 LAYNEQTVRLYDPTF
+819 LAYDEQTVRLYDPTF

-848 LLAENPLNDRLL
+848 LLAENPLNDKLL
-860 QVAENAALVADA
+860 QVAEDAASVADVG
-872 EEPDAGESPDAPLP
+872 EPDAGEPLDAPLP

-915 KEENHAGAP
+915 KEENHVGAP
-924 MRIVLYRDGQGQTIP
+924 MRIVLYRDGQGQTIS

-944 ELDPPPQGFQVID
+944 ELDPPPQGFEVID
-957 MVQAQLGRAKWLI
+957 MAQAQLERAKWLI

-984 SDLSHVPLA
+984 SALSHVPLA

-1003 VEISVDLVSFRLSY
+1003 VEISADLVSFRLSY
-1017 LVDGS
+1017 LVDGA
-1022 EAASIQ
+1022 EATSIQ
-1028 CAGFHDLNE
+1028 CAGFRDLNE
-1037 LLANLDFDEMVA
+1037 FLANLDFDEMVA

-1099 PDKLNADPFIQRV
+1099 PDKRNAAPFIQQV
-1112 MADAEQASARAPQ
+1112 MADVEQATARVPQ

-1131 PIETENGYAVWDN
+1131 PIEVENGYAVWDN

-1168 YARQLN
+1168 YARQLKH
-1174 QVNPLARYYGEGETI
+1174 VKTLAQYYGEGETM

-1210 TVYATASG
+1210 TVYATAGG

-1226 AALYTHR
+1226 AALYIHR
-1233 PQAKKDPIAAQDL
+1233 PQAKKGPIAAQDL

-1255 SGDEHLVIFREPNG
+1255 SGDEHLVIFQEPNG

-1281 VTPTTGSFAKLEEA
+1281 VTPTTGSFSTLEEA
-1295 EKQLYADRPLAQKV
+1295 ENQLYADRPLAQKV
-1309 QAREKP
+1309 QAQEKP
-1315 PAHAPVDRDE
+1315 PAHAPADRDE
-1325 AERRY
+1325 AEHRY
-1330 QVVVY
+1330 QVLVY
-1335 HHLENGMDEKTEY
+1335 HHLENGMDEKLEY
-1348 ATLEEAEQAARG
+1348 ATPEEAEQAARG
-1360 YLDGTMEADGFAYEG
+1360 YLEGTMEPDGFAYEG

-1393 PTLELP
+1393 PTPEPP
-1399 AAKEGTEPKPPAA
+1399 AAKEEQPLPPREDTETAA
-1412 PMPTQEGTEK
+1412 ADRDLNGKEVTLEGRRFLVEK
-1422 AAEYLFDQE
+1422 VDENGRASLRDL
-1431 RIVVFQSPSGKFY
+1431 
-1444 NHYGYDVQSGFSNVI
+1444 
-1459 AGGFDTFEEAEKA
+1459 TFEGAAGFPIERVEHISVIRRLMGPAEK
-1472 LYSHRPKAER
+1472 
-1482 VLKPAERENTVGT
+1482 T
-1495 AEKGAES
+1495 AGPEKGVES
-1502 SADGHDQGGKEPTL
+1502 SVDGHDQSGKEPPL

-1523 RARVSPFVLHPEVP
+1523 RAKVSPFVLHPEVP
-1537 NADRHEYHITDDALG
+1537 NADRHEYHITDDAIG
-1552 VGTPGERFNN
+1552 TGTPGERFNN

-1610 LKALLTEEEY
+1610 LKALLTEDEY

-1638 RSIYQALTNMGF
+1638 RSIYQALTSMGF
-1650 QTGNLLEPS
+1650 QTGNILEPS

-1677 IYGVE
+1677 LYGVE
-1682 LDGISGRIAQQLY
+1682 LDSISGRIAQQLY

-1755 GGVIAFVTSK
+1755 GGIIAFVTSK
-1765 GTMDKDTPTVRKYL
+1765 GTMDKDTPTVRKYISR
-1779 AQRADLLGAIRLP
+1779 RADLLGAIRLP

-1799 AGTDVTSDIL
+1799 AGTEVTSDIL

-1819 EEPDWVHLNTDA
+1819 EEPDWVHLNTDS

-1852 EISGPYGP
+1852 EVSGPYGP

-1872 GEQLAAAIQNIRGS
+1872 GDQLAVAIQSIQGS
-1886 ITEYVMDDPEIEG
+1886 VTEYVMDDPETKG
-1899 EDKSIPADPE
+1899 EDTSIPADPE

-1974 KLNALYD
+1974 KLNTLYD

-1994 NSSAFSMD
+1994 NSSAFSID

-2062 MAELTGK
+2062 MVELTGK
-2069 TEQEVYADLTGV
+2069 TEQEIYADLTGV
-2081 IFLNPMHGYGGGSEE
+2081 IFLNPMHGYGGSDGE
-2096 KYLTADEYLSGNVRE
+2096 KSLPADEYLSGNVRE
-2111 KLEWAKRSAELYP
+2111 KLEWAKRSAEQYP
-2124 EDYTA
+2124 EDYAA

-2149 RLGATWLPTEVIDQF
+2149 RLGATWLPPKIVEQF
-2164 IYELFGTSPRS
+2164 MFELFSTSNRS
-2175 QRMIRS
+2175 R
-2181 HYSQHTGAWNIES
+2181 WNIHVHYFQYTGEWNVEGKS
-2194 KFADRGNIKA
+2194 YDKGNIKA
-2204 ENTYGTTRVNG
+2204 HNTYGTKRING
-2215 YKIIEETL
+2215 YQIIEETL
-2223 NLRDLRIFDYVED
+2223 NLRDVRIYDFETDH
-2236 EHGNRVPILNKKET
+2236 HGNRIPVLNKKET

-2270 DPARRER
+2270 DPQRRER

-2658 GQRAEKVRNRMVD
+2658 GERAEKVRNRKVN
-2671 STEDNML
+2671 STVDNML

-2699 DSDTSKI
+2699 DSNTSKI

-2781 HSANTETQKKELFGK
+2781 HTANTEAQKKELFGK

-2849 ENNEGDIYT
+2849 ENDEVDIYT

-2948 KTLPQQIAKYEQSIE
+2948 KELPQQIARFEQYIE
-2963 GYLSDMDRLKE
+2963 DYLSDMDRLKE
-2974 NTHPNEDGFSPME
+2974 NTHPNKDGFSPME

-3007 KAMTSPEPVPLGQY
+3007 KAMTSPDPVPLGQY
-3021 RGFSMDLSFASLT
+3021 RGFTMDLSFDSFK
-3034 REFKVT
+3034 REFQIT
-3040 LKGALYYTTNLGTDV
+3040 LKGTTHLTAPIGSDI
-3055 FGNILRLDNLL
+3055 FGNILRLDHLL
-3066 ESMEERISTCREQLE
+3066 DGMEDRMRACKEQLE
-3081 NTRMQLENAK
+3081 NTKLQLENAK
-3091 LEVDKPFPQE
+3091 LEVDKPFPHE
-3101 DELKRKSARLD
+3101 DELKTKSARLD

-3117 LNMDKRESE
+3117 LNMDKRENE

-3139 ARGSPDRER
+3139 ARGNPDRER

>member
-70 VSRGTRGI
+70 VNRGTRGI

-102 QGRVIPIWKM
+102 QGRMIPIWKM
-112 EPRYEDAVIEA
+112 EPRYENAVIEA

-135 GLAARLLETAK
+135 GLAACLLETAK

-152 FGDYYTELRGVKGG
+152 FGDYFTELRGVKEG

-253 ENRTFAQTPNRQYH
+253 ENRTFAQTPNRPYH
-267 DGRTKQERSVE
+267 DSRTKQERSIE
-278 HGTDIPDGGRL
+278 HGTDISNGGRL
-289 PPAQSG
+289 PSAQSG

-336 DRPAGHGDGGAV
+336 DRPAGHGDGGAA

-363 GQRSD
+363 SQRSD

-381 GGNGADGASLYGRVS
+381 GGNGADRASLYGRVS

-413 SGTTGLQNSHH
+413 SGTAGLQNSHH
-424 DFNARTDIPYYHEDS
+424 DFDARTDIPYYHEDS
-439 EKTELLRVSDA
+439 EKQELLRISDA
-450 LKDHKA
+450 LKDHRT

-479 DNTYVEK
+479 DSTYVEK

-500 DVLDLWR
+500 DVLELWR

-514 KGDFLRWPSVA
+514 KEDFLRWPSVA

-539 PEERPLPSEAEQISL
+539 PEEHPLPSEAEQVSL
-554 IEQVEAEKKPVF
+554 IEQAEAEKASAF
-566 TLPQAAIDY
+566 ILPQEAIDY
-575 VLCGGISVSQR
+575 VLCGRYSPS
-586 KYRIFEQFQ
+586 KLRIYDQYQ
-595 KNEGKQENIKF
+595 KQESRQENAKF
-606 LRSTYG
+606 LKAEYG
-612 VGGHSD
+612 VGSYSN
-618 AIPGSGFFVD
+618 AIPSSGFRVD
-628 YDGKGIK
+628 HDSTGITISRDYGDPDGKF
-635 LWRGTHGEP
+635 
-644 DRVEVLLSWAKV
+644 LLTWAKV

-778 GPLATPLEPTEE
+778 GPLATPMEPTEE

-860 QVAENAALVADA
+860 QVAENAAPVADA

-957 MVQAQLGRAKWLI
+957 MAQAQLGRAKWLI

-993 FSSTSDSAHT
+993 FSSTSDSAHI

-1054 YNKQQTQKK
+1054 YNKQRQGR
-1063 QTEVQQT
+1063 EH
-1070 EDDPFPE
+1070 
-1077 IDPAAIRRTLA
+1077 PADTAPSQEEKAGA
-1088 ERGIVDGKVID
+1088 E
-1099 PDKLNADPFIQRV
+1099 PDV
-1112 MADAEQASARAPQ
+1112 
-1125 SDERFS
+1125 RF
-1131 PIETENGYAVWDN
+1131 YAVELDRGSQIAYGVWDGQN
-1144 IRDEIYVDD
+1144 DRIYVDD

-1174 QVNPLARYYGEGETI
+1174 QVELCTRYYGEGETI

-1315 PAHAPVDRDE
+1315 PAHAPADRDE
-1325 AERRY
+1325 AEHRY

-1335 HHLENGMDEKTEY
+1335 HHLENGMDEKLEY
-1348 ATLEEAEQAARG
+1348 ATPEEAEQAARG

-1444 NHYGYDVQSGFSNVI
+1444 NHYGYDVQSRFSNVI

-1472 LYSHRPKAER
+1472 LYSHRHKAER
-1482 VLKPAERENTVGT
+1482 VLKPAERANTVGT

-1537 NADRHEYHITDDALG
+1537 NADRHEYHITDDAPG

-1819 EEPDWVHLNTDA
+1819 EELDWVHLNTDA
-1831 NGLKMNQYFI
+1831 NGLKINQYFI

-1872 GEQLAAAIQNIRGS
+1872 EDQLAVAIQSIQGS
-1886 ITEYVMDDPEIEG
+1886 ITEYVMDDPETEG

-1929 MNPVEVSV
+1929 MNPIEVSV

-1994 NSSAFSMD
+1994 NSSVFSMD

-2014 DDERNFVRKADMFT
+2014 DDERNFVRKADMFI
-2028 KRTIKQRVTI
+2028 KRTIKQRITI

-2250 AIAQGKQELIKQAFQ
+2250 AIAQGKQQLIKQAFQ

-2554 VEMYTMQ
+2554 V
-2561 KYLQYHTLEEH
+2561 
-2572 GLLNFD
+2572 
-2578 AWASTFGETVTAIEL
+2578 
-2593 APEGTGYRAKT
+2593 
-2604 RFSRFY
+2604 
-2610 NLPELMSM
+2610 
-2618 FKEVADIQ
+2618 
-2626 TADMLNL
+2626 
-2633 PVPKANYHNIVLKP
+2633 
-2647 SEQQKEMVAAL
+2647 
-2658 GQRAEKVRNRMVD
+2658 VR
-2671 STEDNML
+2671 
-2678 LITNDGRK
+2678 
-2686 LALDQRLLNPLLP
+2686 P
-2699 DSDTSKI
+2699 
-2706 NACVGD
+2706 
-2712 VFDIWQRTAD
+2712 
-2722 QRSAQMVFCD
+2722 
-2732 LSTPG
+2732 
-2737 KNRPIEMV
+2737 
-2745 PNEQGGYEMAEFQN
+2745 
-2759 VYDDLRNKLIARG
+2759 
-2772 IPAEEIAYI
+2772 
-2781 HSANTETQKKELFGK
+2781 
-2796 VRSGQVRVLI
+2796 
-2806 GSTQKMGA
+2806 
-2814 GTNVQK
+2814 
-2820 KLVALHH
+2820 
-2827 LDCPWRPSDLQQREG
+2827 
-2842 RIIRQGN
+2842 
-2849 ENNEGDIYT
+2849 
-2858 YVTENTFD
+2858 
-2866 SYLYQL
+2866 
-2872 VEGKQKFIGQIM
+2872 
-2884 TSKSPVRSCE
+2884 
-2894 DIDETALSYAE
+2894 
-2905 IKALC
+2905 
-2910 TGNPHIKEKMD
+2910 
-2921 LDIDVQRLR
+2921 
-2930 LLKANHLSQRYAL
+2930 
-2943 EDQII
+2943 
-2948 KTLPQQIAKYEQSIE
+2948 
-2963 GYLSDMDRLKE
+2963 
-2974 NTHPNEDGFSPME
+2974 
-2987 VEGTVYTD
+2987 
-2995 KKAAGSAILAAC
+2995 
-3007 KAMTSPEPVPLGQY
+3007 
-3021 RGFSMDLSFASLT
+3021 
-3034 REFKVT
+3034 
-3040 LKGALYYTTNLGTDV
+3040 
-3055 FGNILRLDNLL
+3055 
-3066 ESMEERISTCREQLE
+3066 
-3081 NTRMQLENAK
+3081 
-3091 LEVDKPFPQE
+3091 
-3101 DELKRKSARLD
+3101 
-3112 ELNIL
+3112 
-3117 LNMDKRESE
+3117 
-3126 IVDGDVGDEVTAP
+3126 
-3139 ARGSPDRER
+3139 

>member
-70 VSRGTRGI
+70 VNQGTRGI
-78 ALLVDTDQG
+78 ALLVDTDRG

-102 QGRVIPIWKM
+102 QGRTIPIWKM

-135 GLAARLLETAK
+135 GLAACLLETAK

-152 FGDYYTELRGVKGG
+152 FSDYLTELRGVKEG

-253 ENRTFAQTPNRQYH
+253 ENRTFAQTPNRPYH
-267 DGRTKQERSVE
+267 DSRTKQERSIE
-278 HGTDIPDGGRL
+278 HGTDISNGGRL
-289 PPAQSG
+289 PSAQSG

-336 DRPAGHGDGGAV
+336 DRPAGHGDGGAA

-363 GQRSD
+363 SQRSD

-500 DVLDLWR
+500 DVLNLWR
-507 GAYLSRE
+507 GTYLSRE
-514 KGDFLRWPSVA
+514 KEEFLRWPHVA
-525 DTIYGMILLDQWLD
+525 DTIYGMILLHQWLD
-539 PEERPLPSEAEQISL
+539 PDERPLPSEAEQVSL
-554 IEQVEAEKKPVF
+554 IEQAEAEKASAF
-566 TLPQAAIDY
+566 ILPQEAIDY
-575 VLCGGISVSQR
+575 VLCGRYSPS
-586 KYRIFEQFQ
+586 KLRIYDQYQ
-595 KNEGKQENIKF
+595 KQESRQENAKF
-606 LRSTYG
+606 LKAEYG
-612 VGGHSD
+612 VGSYSN
-618 AIPGSGFFVD
+618 AIPSSGFRVD
-628 YDGKGIK
+628 HDSTGITISRDYGDPDGKF
-635 LWRGTHGEP
+635 
-644 DRVEVLLSWAKV
+644 LLTWAKV

-674 KEHYPQYRAQV
+674 KEHYPKYRAQV

-747 VLPTLRNAMQTII
+747 VLPTLRNAMQTIF

-778 GPLATPLEPTEE
+778 GPLAIPLEPTEE

-803 LTLGVTVYLGA
+803 LTLGDTVYLGA

-860 QVAENAALVADA
+860 QVAENAAPVADA

-957 MVQAQLGRAKWLI
+957 MAQAQLGRAKWLI

-993 FSSTSDSAHT
+993 FSSPSASAHP

-1088 ERGIVDGKVID
+1088 ERGIVDGKVIN
-1099 PDKLNADPFIQRV
+1099 PDKRNAAPFIQQV
-1112 MADAEQASARAPQ
+1112 MADVEQATARVPQ

-1131 PIETENGYAVWDN
+1131 PIEVENGYAVWDN

-1168 YARQLN
+1168 YARQLKH
-1174 QVNPLARYYGEGETI
+1174 VKTLAQYYGEGETI

-1210 TVYATASG
+1210 TVYATAGG

-1226 AALYTHR
+1226 AALY
-1233 PQAKKDPIAAQDL
+1233 
-1246 AYRQAAEYW
+1246 
-1255 SGDEHLVIFREPNG
+1255 
-1269 TFCNQYGFISGR
+1269 ISAIRRLMG
-1281 VTPTTGSFAKLEEA
+1281 PA
-1295 EKQLYADRPLAQKV
+1295 EKTAGP
-1309 QAREKP
+1309 
-1315 PAHAPVDRDE
+1315 
-1325 AERRY
+1325 
-1330 QVVVY
+1330 
-1335 HHLENGMDEKTEY
+1335 
-1348 ATLEEAEQAARG
+1348 
-1360 YLDGTMEADGFAYEG
+1360 
-1375 AAVYDLLEK
+1375 
-1384 KWLRVIGDF
+1384 
-1393 PTLELP
+1393 
-1399 AAKEGTEPKPPAA
+1399 
-1412 PMPTQEGTEK
+1412 
-1422 AAEYLFDQE
+1422 
-1431 RIVVFQSPSGKFY
+1431 GKS
-1444 NHYGYDVQSGFSNVI
+1444 V
-1459 AGGFDTFEEAEKA
+1459 K
-1472 LYSHRPKAER
+1472 
-1482 VLKPAERENTVGT
+1482 
-1495 AEKGAES
+1495 S
-1502 SADGHDQGGKEPTL
+1502 STDGHDQGGIEPTL

-1537 NADRHEYHITDDALG
+1537 NADRHEYHITDDAIG
-1552 VGTPGERFNN
+1552 IGTPGERFSN
-1562 NVRAIRLLKRLEAED
+1562 NVRVIRLLKRLEAED

-1587 LARYVGWGG
+1587 LAQYVGWGG

-1872 GEQLAAAIQNIRGS
+1872 EDQLAVAIQSIQGS
-1886 ITEYVMDDPEIEG
+1886 ITEYVMDDPETEG

-2014 DDERNFVRKADMFT
+2014 DDERNYVRKADMFI
-2028 KRTIKQRVTI
+2028 KRTIKQRITI

-2194 KFADRGNIKA
+2194 KFADRGNVKA

-2250 AIAQGKQELIKQAFQ
+2250 AIAQGKQQLIKQAFQ

-2295 GSHLNFVGI
+2295 GSHLKFVGI

-2561 KYLQYHTLEEH
+2561 KYLQYHVLEEH

-2647 SEQQKEMVAAL
+2647 SEQQEEMVAAL
-2658 GQRAEKVRNRMVD
+2658 GERAEKVRNRMVD

-2706 NACVGD
+2706 NACAGD

-2849 ENNEGDIYT
+2849 ENNEVDIYT

-2884 TSKSPVRSCE
+2884 TSKSPVRACE

-2948 KTLPQQIAKYEQSIE
+2948 KELPQQIAKYEQ
-2963 GYLSDMDRLKE
+2963 
-2974 NTHPNEDGFSPME
+2974 
-2987 VEGTVYTD
+2987 VE
-2995 KKAAGSAILAAC
+2995 
-3007 KAMTSPEPVPLGQY
+3007 
-3021 RGFSMDLSFASLT
+3021 
-3034 REFKVT
+3034 
-3040 LKGALYYTTNLGTDV
+3040 
-3055 FGNILRLDNLL
+3055 
-3066 ESMEERISTCREQLE
+3066 
-3081 NTRMQLENAK
+3081 
-3091 LEVDKPFPQE
+3091 
-3101 DELKRKSARLD
+3101 
-3112 ELNIL
+3112 
-3117 LNMDKRESE
+3117 
-3126 IVDGDVGDEVTAP
+3126 
-3139 ARGSPDRER
+3139 

>member
-70 VSRGTRGI
+70 VNRGTRGI

-135 GLAARLLETAK
+135 GLAACLLETAK

-152 FGDYYTELRGVKGG
+152 FGDYYTELRGVKEG

-295 SAGGPEGR
+295 NAGGPEGR

-312 PSDPQERLLH
+312 PSEPQERLLH

-336 DRPAGHGDGGAV
+336 DRPAGHGDGGAA

-381 GGNGADGASLYGRVS
+381 GGNGADGAGLHGRIS
-396 DPLIAGEAPPQ
+396 GPLIAGEELPQ

-413 SGTTGLQNSHH
+413 SGTAGLQNSHH
-424 DFNARTDIPYYHEDS
+424 DFDAHTDIPYYHEDS
-439 EKTELLRVSDA
+439 EKQELLRISDA
-450 LKDHKA
+450 LKDHRA

-486 ILSNGQRAGYRAWD
+486 ILSNGQRAGYRALD

-514 KGDFLRWPSVA
+514 KEDFLRWPSVA
-525 DTIYGMILLDQWLD
+525 DAIYGMILLDQWLD
-539 PEERPLPSEAEQISL
+539 PEERPLPNEAEQIAF
-554 IEQVEAEKKPVF
+554 IEQAGAEQAPA
-566 TLPQAAIDY
+566 LPIPQEAIDY
-575 VLCGGISVSQR
+575 VLCGRYSPS
-586 KYRIFEQFQ
+586 KLRIYDQYQ
-595 KNEGKQENIKF
+595 KQESRQENAKF
-606 LRSTYG
+606 LKAEYG
-612 VGGHSD
+612 IGSYSN
-618 AIPGSGFFVD
+618 AISNSGFRAGHDSTGITISRD
-628 YDGKGIK
+628 YGDPDGKF
-635 LWRGTHGEP
+635 
-644 DRVEVLLSWAKV
+644 LLTWAKA

-674 KEHYPQYRAQV
+674 QEQYAAYR
-685 EQRKARWDIA
+685 EQTAVREARSKIHDDFYGIVCDYKAFVSESKITDKTPDRWYLVSCATAFLNGDKKMYA
-695 AEICSII
+695 
-702 DDYVDFK
+702 
-709 TRTGETDPYK
+709 RTGEGDFILPMMRDALRTIMEAAPQ
-719 ELLLARTCA
+719 LA
-728 NSFRIGEKKC
+728 G
-738 YVLSGDNLF
+738 
-747 VLPTLRNAMQTII
+747 
-760 RDKTH
+760 
-765 LTERCEAVLADLS
+765 RCEAMLAALD
-778 GPLATPLEPTEE
+778 GPLAAPLEPSYD
-790 ELNPPPPPKKEYR
+790 ELNPPKKEYR
-803 LTLGVTVYLGA
+803 LTLGDTVYLGA

-819 LAYNEQTVRLYDPTF
+819 LAYDEQTVRLYDPTF

-848 LLAENPLNDRLL
+848 LLAENPLNDKLL
-860 QVAENAALVADA
+860 QVAEDAASVADVG
-872 EEPDAGESPDAPLP
+872 EPDAGEPLDAPLP

-915 KEENHAGAP
+915 KEENHVGVP
-924 MRIVLYRDGQGQTIP
+924 MRIVLYQDGQGQTIS

-944 ELDPPPQGFQVID
+944 ELDPPPQGFEVID
-957 MVQAQLGRAKWLI
+957 MAQAQLERAKWLI

-1003 VEISVDLVSFRLSY
+1003 VEISADLVSFRLSY
-1017 LVDGS
+1017 LVDGA
-1022 EAASIQ
+1022 EATSIQ
-1028 CAGFHDLNE
+1028 CAGFRDLNE
-1037 LLANLDFDEMVA
+1037 FLANLDFDEMVA

-1088 ERGIVDGKVID
+1088 ERGIMDGKVID
-1099 PDKLNADPFIQRV
+1099 PDKRNAAPFIQQV
-1112 MADAEQASARAPQ
+1112 MADVEQATARVPQ

-1131 PIETENGYAVWDN
+1131 PIEVENGYAVWDN

-1168 YARQLN
+1168 YARQLKH
-1174 QVNPLARYYGEGETI
+1174 VKTLAQYYGEGETI

-1210 TVYATASG
+1210 TVYATAGG

-1233 PQAKKDPIAAQDL
+1233 PQAKKGPIAAQDL

-1255 SGDEHLVIFREPNG
+1255 SGDEHLVIFQEPNG
-1269 TFCNQYGFISGR
+1269 TFCNQYGFISGK
-1281 VTPTTGSFAKLEEA
+1281 VTPTTGSFSTLEEA
-1295 EKQLYADRPLAQKV
+1295 ENQLYADRPLAQKV
-1309 QAREKP
+1309 QAQEKP
-1315 PAHAPVDRDE
+1315 PAHAPVERDE

-1335 HHLENGMDEKTEY
+1335 HHLENGMDEKLEY
-1348 ATLEEAEQAARG
+1348 ATPEEAEQAARG
-1360 YLDGTMEADGFAYEG
+1360 YLEGTMEPDGFAYEG

-1393 PTLELP
+1393 PTPEPP
-1399 AAKEGTEPKPPAA
+1399 AAKEEQPPPPREDTETAA
-1412 PMPTQEGTEK
+1412 SDRDLIGKEVTLEGRRFLVEK
-1422 AAEYLFDQE
+1422 IDEYGRASLRDL
-1431 RIVVFQSPSGKFY
+1431 
-1444 NHYGYDVQSGFSNVI
+1444 
-1459 AGGFDTFEEAEKA
+1459 TFEGAA
-1472 LYSHRPKAER
+1472 GFPIER
-1482 VLKPAERENTVGT
+1482 VEHISAIRRLMGPAGKT
-1495 AEKGAES
+1495 AGPEKGVES
-1502 SADGHDQGGKEPTL
+1502 SADGHDQGGKEPPL

-1523 RARVSPFVLHPEVP
+1523 KARVSPFVLHPEVP
-1537 NADRHEYHITDDALG
+1537 NADRHEYHITNDAIG
-1552 VGTPGERFNN
+1552 TGTPGERFNN

-1638 RSIYQALTNMGF
+1638 RSIYQALTSMGF
-1650 QTGNLLEPS
+1650 QTGNILEPS

-1677 IYGVE
+1677 LYGVE
-1682 LDGISGRIAQQLY
+1682 LDSISGRIAQQLY

-1755 GGVIAFVTSK
+1755 GGIIAFVTSK
-1765 GTMDKDTPTVRKYL
+1765 GTMDKDTPTVRKYISR
-1779 AQRADLLGAIRLP
+1779 RADLLGAIRLP

-1799 AGTDVTSDIL
+1799 AGTEVTSDIL

-1852 EISGPYGP
+1852 EVSGPYGP

-1872 GEQLAAAIQNIRGS
+1872 GDQLAVAIQSIQGS
-1886 ITEYVMDDPEIEG
+1886 VTEYVMDDPETKG
-1899 EDKSIPADPE
+1899 EDTSIPADPE

-1966 QDIQAQQR
+1966 QDIQAQQW
-1974 KLNALYD
+1974 KLNTLYD

-1994 NSSAFSMD
+1994 NSSAFSID

-2062 MAELTGK
+2062 MVELTGK
-2069 TEQEVYADLTGV
+2069 TEQEIYADLTGV
-2081 IFLNPMHGYGGGSEE
+2081 IFLNPMHGHGGSDGE

-2111 KLEWAKRSAELYP
+2111 KLEWAKRSAEQYP
-2124 EDYTA
+2124 EDYAA

-2149 RLGATWLPTEVIDQF
+2149 RLGATWLPPKIVEQF
-2164 IYELFGTSPRS
+2164 MFELFSTSNRS
-2175 QRMIRS
+2175 R
-2181 HYSQHTGAWNIES
+2181 WNIHVHYFQYTGEWNVEGKS
-2194 KFADRGNIKA
+2194 YDKGNIKA
-2204 ENTYGTTRVNG
+2204 HNTYGTKRING
-2215 YKIIEETL
+2215 YQIIEETL
-2223 NLRDLRIFDYVED
+2223 NLRDVRIYDYETD
-2236 EHGNRVPILNKKET
+2236 HHGNRIPVLNKKET
-2250 AIAQGKQELIKQAFQ
+2250 AIAQGKQELIKQVFQ

-2270 DPARRER
+2270 DPQRRER

-2658 GQRAEKVRNRMVD
+2658 GERAEKVRNRKVN
-2671 STEDNML
+2671 STVDNML

-2781 HSANTETQKKELFGK
+2781 HTANTEAQKKELFGK

-2849 ENNEGDIYT
+2849 ENDEVDIYT

-2948 KTLPQQIAKYEQSIE
+2948 KELPQQIARFEQYIE
-2963 GYLSDMDRLKE
+2963 DYLSDMDRLKE
-2974 NTHPNEDGFSPME
+2974 NTHPNKDGFSPME

-3007 KAMTSPEPVPLGQY
+3007 KAMTSPDPVPLGQY
-3021 RGFSMDLSFASLT
+3021 RGFTMDLSFDSFK
-3034 REFKVT
+3034 REFQIT
-3040 LKGALYYTTNLGTDV
+3040 LKGTTHLTAPIGSDI
-3055 FGNILRLDNLL
+3055 FGNILRLDHLL
-3066 ESMEERISTCREQLE
+3066 DGMEDRMRACKEQLE
-3081 NTRMQLENAK
+3081 NTKLQLENAK
-3091 LEVDKPFPQE
+3091 LEVDKPFPHE
-3101 DELKRKSARLD
+3101 DELKTKSARLD

-3117 LNMDKRESE
+3117 LNMDKRENE

-3139 ARGSPDRER
+3139 ARGNPDRER

>member
-70 VSRGTRGI
+70 VNRGTRGI

-102 QGRVIPIWKM
+102 QGRMIPIWKM
-112 EPRYEDAVIEA
+112 EPRYENAVIEA

-135 GLAARLLETAK
+135 GLAACLLETAK

-152 FGDYYTELRGVKGG
+152 FGDYFTELRGVKEG

-234 MPLREIASTVLS
+234 MPLREIATTVLS
-246 LYRAEQR
+246 LCRAEQR
-253 ENRTFAQTPNRQYH
+253 ENRTFDGNSDRQYH
-267 DGRTKQERSVE
+267 GGRINQKRSVE
-278 HGTDIPDGGRL
+278 HGTDISDGRRL
-289 PPAQSG
+289 PPAQPG

-322 GDAPQRQAERPSGE
+322 GDAPQRQAECPSGE
-336 DRPAGHGDGGAV
+336 DRPAGHGDGGAA

-363 GQRSD
+363 SQRSD

-381 GGNGADGASLYGRVS
+381 GGNGADRASLYGRVS

-413 SGTTGLQNSHH
+413 SGTAGLQNSHH
-424 DFNARTDIPYYHEDS
+424 DFDARTDIPYYHEDS
-439 EKTELLRVSDA
+439 EKQELLRISDA
-450 LKDHKA
+450 LKDHRT

-479 DNTYVEK
+479 DSTYVEK

-500 DVLDLWR
+500 DVLELWR

-514 KGDFLRWPSVA
+514 KEDFLRWPSVA

-539 PEERPLPSEAEQISL
+539 PEEHPLPSEAEQVSL
-554 IEQVEAEKKPVF
+554 IEQAEAEKASAF
-566 TLPQAAIDY
+566 ILPQEAIDY
-575 VLCGGISVSQR
+575 VLCGRYSPS
-586 KYRIFEQFQ
+586 KLRIYDQYQ
-595 KNEGKQENIKF
+595 KQESRQENAKF
-606 LRSTYG
+606 LKAEYG
-612 VGGHSD
+612 VGSYSN
-618 AIPGSGFFVD
+618 AIPSSGFRVD
-628 YDGKGIK
+628 HDSTGITISRDYGDPDGKF
-635 LWRGTHGEP
+635 
-644 DRVEVLLSWAKV
+644 LLTWAKV

-778 GPLATPLEPTEE
+778 GPLATPMEPTEE

-860 QVAENAALVADA
+860 QVAENAAPVADA

-957 MVQAQLGRAKWLI
+957 MAQAQLGRAKWLI

-993 FSSTSDSAHT
+993 FSSTSDSAHI

-1054 YNKQQTQKK
+1054 YNKQRQGR
-1063 QTEVQQT
+1063 EH
-1070 EDDPFPE
+1070 
-1077 IDPAAIRRTLA
+1077 PADTAPSQEEKAGA
-1088 ERGIVDGKVID
+1088 E
-1099 PDKLNADPFIQRV
+1099 PDV
-1112 MADAEQASARAPQ
+1112 
-1125 SDERFS
+1125 RF
-1131 PIETENGYAVWDN
+1131 YAVELDRGSQIAYGVWDGQN
-1144 IRDEIYVDD
+1144 DRIYVDD

-1174 QVNPLARYYGEGETI
+1174 QVELCARYYGEGETI

-1315 PAHAPVDRDE
+1315 PAHAPADRDE
-1325 AERRY
+1325 AEHRY

-1335 HHLENGMDEKTEY
+1335 HHLENGMDEKLEY
-1348 ATLEEAEQAARG
+1348 ATPEEAEQAARG

-1444 NHYGYDVQSGFSNVI
+1444 NHYGYDVQSRFSNVI

-1472 LYSHRPKAER
+1472 LYSHRHKAER
-1482 VLKPAERENTVGT
+1482 VLKPAERANTVGT

-1537 NADRHEYHITDDALG
+1537 NADRHEYHITDDAPG

-1819 EEPDWVHLNTDA
+1819 EELDWVHLNTDA
-1831 NGLKMNQYFI
+1831 NGLKINQYFI

-1872 GEQLAAAIQNIRGS
+1872 GDQLAVAIQSIQGS
-1886 ITEYVMDDPEIEG
+1886 VTEYVMDDPETKG
-1899 EDKSIPADPE
+1899 EDTSIPADPE

-1994 NSSAFSMD
+1994 NSSVFSMD

-2014 DDERNFVRKADMFT
+2014 DDERNFVRKADMFI
-2028 KRTIKQRVTI
+2028 KRTIKQRITI

-2250 AIAQGKQELIKQAFQ
+2250 AIAQGKQQLIKQAFQ

-2561 KYLQYHTLEEH
+2561 KYLQYHVLEEH

-2647 SEQQKEMVAAL
+2647 SEQQEEMVAAL
-2658 GQRAEKVRNRMVD
+2658 GERAEKVRNRMVD

-2706 NACVGD
+2706 NACAGD

-2781 HSANTETQKKELFGK
+2781 HTANTEAQKKELFGK

-2849 ENNEGDIYT
+2849 ENDEVDIYT

-2987 VEGTVYTD
+2987 VEGAVYTD

-3007 KAMTSPEPVPLGQY
+3007 KAMTSPTPVPLGQY
-3021 RGFSMDLSFASLT
+3021 RGFAMDLSFESMFQQ
-3034 REFKVT
+3034 FKVT
-3040 LKGALYYTTNLGTDV
+3040 VKGALCYTITLGTDV

-3066 ESMEERISTCREQLE
+3066 ESMEERINTCREQLE